1 MITNL
6 KISCGL
12 QLIKRLEGM
21 MNDLNQAKDEIKM
34 FEETAAFEK

>member
-6 KISCGL
+6 KINCGL

-21 MNDLNQAKDEIKM
+21 MSDLMQAKTEIKLY
-34 FEETAAFEK
+34 EETNAF